1 MNTKISFQGKEYNS
15 FEELPPEAKKA
26 FEKLNKVLGDKDQ
39 NGVPDIFEGKAGFM
53 ETFKNIYNNSQN
65 STSIDINSTDTSIQ
79 NSSKLDIFN
88 SSTSPYKNPLH
99 EKIANS
105 STQST
110 LLFFVGVFFTAL
122 ILLGAF
128 LFFHFKG

>member
-53 ETFKNIYNNSQN
+53 ETFKNIY
-65 STSIDINSTDTSIQ
+65 
-79 NSSKLDIFN
+79 
-88 SSTSPYKNPLH
+88 
-99 EKIANS
+99 
-105 STQST
+105 
-110 LLFFVGVFFTAL
+110 
-122 ILLGAF
+122 
-128 LFFHFKG
+128 HFIH